1 MLELFFC
8 SLLTIFPDFLFRRYV
23 QGKRI
28 GEEINL
34 FSVWYELRW
43 GITTCAILTV
53 SLITTVFYYH
63 PATTNVGSFFRTVTI
78 LPETSGRV
86 VEVAVDNNEV
96 IEEGQVIFRLDDAS
110 QAAAVGTAEA
120 KVHEIE
126 ATLVVAATNLA
137 AADAGIAQV
146 QAALQQAKDDLGRN
160 LELKE
165 RGSSAV
171 RQTEIDRLENLVKR
185 REAELDA
192 AKAGKA
198 AVQENIS
205 VLIPAQLASAEAA
218 LKQAHAELAK
228 TVVKASVPGRVE
240 QFELQEGD
248 YINPILRP
256 AGILVP
262 TEFVDRERFAA
273 GFGQLTANVIKPGM
287 YAEMGCLSK
296 PFTIIPMV
304 VVGIQDVISAG
315 QVRPSD
321 SLRDVQD
328 TARPGT
334 LTVFLEPVYAG
345 QADDIPPGSKC
356 LANAYTNNHDLLDD
370 PNLGTGEWLFLHMVD
385 TVGVVHAMIMR
396 IQMLLL
402 PVQTL
407 VFSGH

>member
-1 MLELFFC
+1 MLELLFC
-8 SLLTIFPDFLFRRYV
+8 SMLTVLPDFLFRRYA

-43 GITTCAILTV
+43 GITACAILTI
-53 SLITTVFYYH
+53 SLITTIFYYH

-86 VEVAVDNNEV
+86 VEVMADNNELV
-96 IEEGQVIFRLDDAS
+96 EAGDVIFRLDDAS
-110 QAAAVGTAEA
+110 QVAAVGTAEA
-120 KVHEIE
+120 RVNE
-126 ATLVVAATNLA
+126 TVAALSVASTDLA
-137 AADAGIAQV
+137 SADAGIAQV
-146 QAALQQAKDDLGRN
+146 QAALQQAKDDLARN

-171 RQTEIDRLENLVKR
+171 RQTEIDRLENLVNK

-192 AKAGKA
+192 AEANKAS
-198 AVQENIS
+198 VQENIS
-205 VLIPAQLASAEAA
+205 VLIPAQMASAEAA
-218 LKQAHAELAK
+218 LKQAEAELAK
-228 TVVKASVPGRVE
+228 TVVRASVPGRVE

-262 TEFVDRERFAA
+262 TEFVERERFAA

-304 VVGIQDVISAG
+304 VIGVQDVISAG
-315 QVRPSD
+315 QMRPSD

-334 LTVFLEPVYAG
+334 LTVFLEPLYDG

-356 LANAYTNNHDLLDD
+356 LANAYTNNHDMLDD
-370 PNLGTGEWLFLHMVD
+370 PKLSTGKWLFLHMVD
-385 TVGVVHAMIMR
+385 TVGIVHALLLR
-396 IQMLLL
+396 IQMLML

>member
-1 MLELFFC
+1 MLELLFC
-8 SLLTIFPDFLFRRYV
+8 SMLTVLPDFLFRRYA

-43 GITTCAILTV
+43 GITACAILTI
-53 SLITTVFYYH
+53 SLITTIFYYH
-63 PATTNVGSFFRTVTI
+63 PATTKVGSFFRTVTI

-86 VEVAVDNNEV
+86 IEVLQDNNALVEA
-96 IEEGQVIFRLDDAS
+96 GDVIFRLDDAS
-110 QAAAVGTAEA
+110 QAAAVATAEA
-120 KVHEIE
+120 KVNETV
-126 ATLVVAATNLA
+126 ASLSVAATDLA
-137 AADAGIAQV
+137 AADAGVGQV
-146 QAALQQAKDDLGRN
+146 KAALQQARDDLERN
-160 LELKE
+160 LTLRE

-171 RQTEIDRLENLVKR
+171 RETEIERLENLVNK

-192 AKAGKA
+192 AEANKSSVEEK
-198 AVQENIS
+198 IS
-205 VLIPAQLASAEAA
+205 VLIPAQMASAEAA
-218 LKQAHAELAK
+218 LKQAEAELAK

-315 QVRPSD
+315 QMRPSD
-321 SLRDVQD
+321 VLRDVQD
-328 TARPGT
+328 NGRPGT
-334 LTVFLEPVYAG
+334 LTVFLEPVYEG
-345 QADDIPPGSKC
+345 QADDIPPGSTC
-356 LANAYTNNHDLLDD
+356 LANAYTNNHDLLDNPD
-370 PNLGTGEWLFLHMVD
+370 LGTGEWLFLHMVD
-385 TVGVVHAMIMR
+385 TVGIVHALLLR
-396 IQMLLL
+396 IQMLML

>member
-1 MLELFFC
+1 MFELLFC
-8 SLLTIFPDFLFRRYV
+8 SMLTVLPDFLFRRYG

-28 GEEINL
+28 GHEINL

-43 GITTCAILTV
+43 GITACAILTI
-53 SLITTVFYYH
+53 SLITTIFYYH
-63 PATTNVGSFFRTVTI
+63 PATTSVGSFFRTVTI

-86 VEVAVDNNEV
+86 VEVAVDNNELV
-96 IEEGQVIFRLDDAS
+96 EEGQVIFRLDDAS

-120 KVHEIE
+120 KIDEIE
-126 ATLVVAATNLA
+126 ASLAVSATDLA
-137 AADAGIAQV
+137 AADAGIGQV
-146 QAALQQAKDDLGRN
+146 LAALQQAKDDLGRN

-171 RQTEIDRLENLVKR
+171 RQTEIDRLENLVNR

-192 AKAGKA
+192 AEASKAS
-198 AVQENIS
+198 VQENIS

-273 GFGQLTANVIKPGM
+273 GFGQLTAGVIKPGM

-315 QVRPSD
+315 QMRPSD
-321 SLRDVQD
+321 ALRDVQD

-334 LTVFLEPVYAG
+334 LTVFLEPLYAG

-356 LANAYTNNHDLLDD
+356 LANAYTNNHDILDD
-370 PNLGTGEWLFLHMVD
+370 PDMGTGEWLFLHMVD
-385 TVGVVHAMIMR
+385 TVGIVHALLLR
-396 IQMLLL
+396 VQMLFL

>member
-1 MLELFFC
+1 MLELLFC
-8 SLLTIFPDFLFRRYV
+8 SMLTVLPDFLFRRYG

-43 GITTCAILTV
+43 GITACAILTI
-53 SLITTVFYYH
+53 SLITTIFYYH
-63 PATTNVGSFFRTVTI
+63 PATTSVGSFFRTVTI

-86 VEVAVDNNEV
+86 VEVMVDNNELV
-96 IEEGQVIFRLDDAS
+96 EEGQIIFRLDDAS
-110 QAAAVGTAEA
+110 QVAAVGTAEA
-120 KVHEIE
+120 RVNETV
-126 ATLVVAATNLA
+126 ATLAVASTDLA

-146 QAALQQAKDDLGRN
+146 QAALQQAKDDLARN

-171 RQTEIDRLENLVKR
+171 RQTEIDRLENLVNK

-192 AKAGKA
+192 AEASKAS
-198 AVQENIS
+198 VQENIS
-205 VLIPAQLASAEAA
+205 VLIPAQMASAEAA
-218 LKQAHAELAK
+218 LKQAEAELAK
-228 TVVKASVPGRVE
+228 TVVIASVPGRVE

-262 TEFVDRERFAA
+262 TEFVERERFAA

-304 VVGIQDVISAG
+304 VVGVQDVISAG
-315 QVRPSD
+315 QMRPSD

-334 LTVFLEPVYAG
+334 ITVFMEPLYEG

-356 LANAYTNNHDLLDD
+356 LANAYTNNHDVLDD
-370 PNLGTGEWLFLHMVD
+370 PELGTGEWLFLHMVD
-385 TVGVVHAMIMR
+385 TVGIVHALLLR
-396 IQMLLL
+396 IQMLML

>member
-1 MLELFFC
+1 MLELLFC
-8 SLLTIFPDFLFRRYV
+8 SMLTVLPDFLFRRYG

-43 GITTCAILTV
+43 GITACAILTI
-53 SLITTVFYYH
+53 SLITTIFYYH
-63 PATTNVGSFFRTVTI
+63 PATTKVGSFFRTVTI

-86 VEVAVDNNEV
+86 IEVLQDNNALV
-96 IEEGQVIFRLDDAS
+96 KAGDVIFRLDDAS
-110 QAAAVGTAEA
+110 QAAAVATAEA
-120 KVHEIE
+120 KVNETV
-126 ATLVVAATNLA
+126 ASLSVAATDLA
-137 AADAGIAQV
+137 AAEAGIGQV
-146 QAALQQAKDDLGRN
+146 QAALQQARDDLERN
-160 LELKE
+160 LTLRE

-171 RQTEIDRLENLVKR
+171 RETEIERLENLVNK

-192 AKAGKA
+192 AEANKSS
-198 AVQENIS
+198 VQEKIS
-205 VLIPAQLASAEAA
+205 VLIPAQMASAEAA
-218 LKQAHAELAK
+218 LKQAEAELAK
-228 TVVKASVPGRVE
+228 TVVRASVPGRVE

-315 QVRPSD
+315 QMRPSD
-321 SLRDVQD
+321 VLRDVQD
-328 TARPGT
+328 NGRPGT
-334 LTVFLEPVYAG
+334 LTVFLEPVYEG
-345 QADDIPPGSKC
+345 QADDIPPGSTC

-370 PNLGTGEWLFLHMVD
+370 PELGTGEWLFLHMVD
-385 TVGVVHAMIMR
+385 TVGIVHALLLR
-396 IQMLLL
+396 IQMLML

>member
-1 MLELFFC
+1 MLELLFC
-8 SLLTIFPDFLFRRYV
+8 SMLTVLPDFLFRRYA

-43 GITTCAILTV
+43 GITACAILTI
-53 SLITTVFYYH
+53 SLITTIFYYH
-63 PATTNVGSFFRTVTI
+63 PATTKVGSFFRTVTI

-86 VEVAVDNNEV
+86 IEVLQDNNALVEAGD
-96 IEEGQVIFRLDDAS
+96 IIFRLDDAS
-110 QAAAVGTAEA
+110 QAAAVATAEA
-120 KVHEIE
+120 KVNETV
-126 ATLVVAATNLA
+126 ASLSVAATDLA
-137 AADAGIAQV
+137 AADAGVGQV
-146 QAALQQAKDDLGRN
+146 QAALQQARDDLERN
-160 LELKE
+160 LTLRE

-171 RQTEIDRLENLVKR
+171 RETEIERLENLVNK

-192 AKAGKA
+192 AEANKSSVEEK
-198 AVQENIS
+198 IS
-205 VLIPAQLASAEAA
+205 VLIPAQMASAEAA
-218 LKQAHAELAK
+218 LKQAEAELAK

-315 QVRPSD
+315 QMRPSD
-321 SLRDVQD
+321 VLRDVQD
-328 TARPGT
+328 NGRPGT
-334 LTVFLEPVYAG
+334 LTVFLEPVYEG
-345 QADDIPPGSKC
+345 QADDIPPGSTC
-356 LANAYTNNHDLLDD
+356 LANAYTNNHHLLDNPD
-370 PNLGTGEWLFLHMVD
+370 LGTGEWLFLHMVD
-385 TVGVVHAMIMR
+385 TVGIVHALLLR
-396 IQMLLL
+396 IQMLML